1 MATPQEMIQ
10 KVQEKFS
17 DCVLETSDNFG
28 EAAVSIKRD
37 CIVDLIQFLHDDS
50 DLSFDFL
57 MDVCGM
63 DYLEM
68 GGHER
73 YGTVYHL
80 YSMKHNH
87 RIRVK
92 AFIPEND
99 PRIDTISHIWE
110 AANWAEREVYDMYGI
125 EFNNHPD
132 MRRILNPD
140 DFEGFPLRKEFPPEG
155 IGYRESFEKIE
166 RSDAQ

>member
-1 MATPQEMIQ
+1 MATSLEMLQ
-10 KVQEKFS
+10 KVQDKFS
-17 DCVLETSDNFG
+17 DCILETSDRLG
-28 EAAVSIKRD
+28 EATVSVKRD
-37 CIVDLIQFLHDDS
+37 CVVDLMNFLRDDS
-50 DLSFDFL
+50 NLAFDFL
-57 MDVCGM
+57 MDLCGV

-68 GGHER
+68 GGFER
-73 YGTVYHL
+73 FGVTYHL

-92 AFIPEND
+92 AFIPETD
-99 PRIDTISHIWE
+99 AKIDTISQLWD

-140 DFEGFPLRKEFPPEG
+140 DFEGFPLRKEFPAEG
-155 IGYRESFEKIE
+155 IGYRENFEKIE
-166 RSDAQ
+166 RLNAQ